1 MQFVTTR
8 RTMLTGAATIFLA
21 ACTSNGAQTSKIVLP
36 SSKEPESFADIE
48 SSVGGRFG
56 VFALD
61 THSGAHLAHR
71 ADERFAMCSTFKW
84 VLAAAVLA
92 RVDRRELSLDAPIS
106 FGERDLLDHAP
117 VTRENVAAGS
127 MSIEALAEAA
137 VTVSDNTAANLL
149 LSTVDGPAGLTRF
162 LRAIGDDVT
171 RLDREEPTLNT
182 NQPNDQRD
190 TTSPRA
196 MATAAKTLLTEDRL
210 SRASRDRLIAWMKAC
225 KTGLARLRA
234 GVPAGW
240 AAGDKTGTGERG
252 ASNDVA
258 IVWPPDRAPIV
269 VASYSSDG
277 DATQEAHDAAHAEIA
292 RRIVARLT

>member
-1 MQFVTTR
+1 
-8 RTMLTGAATIFLA
+8 MLTEAAAIFLA
-21 ACTSNGAQTSKIVLP
+21 ACTSNGVQTSKTVV
-36 SSKEPESFADIE
+36 SGSEKHESFADIE
-48 SSVGGRFG
+48 ASLGGRIG

-61 THSGAHLAHR
+61 TQSGAHLAHR

-92 RVDRRELSLDAPIS
+92 RVDRRELLLDARIS

-149 LSTVDGPAGLTRF
+149 LSTIDGPAGLTRF
-162 LRAIGDDVT
+162 LREIGDDVT
-171 RLDREEPTLNT
+171 RLDRQEPTLNT
-182 NQPNDQRD
+182 NQPNDPRD

-196 MATAAKTLLTEDRL
+196 MAIAAKTLLTEDRL
-210 SRASRDRLIAWMKAC
+210 SHDSRDRLSAWMKAC
-225 KTGLARLRA
+225 KTGLGRLRA

-252 ASNDVA
+252 AFNDVA
-258 IVWPPDRAPIV
+258 IVWPPERAPIV
-269 VASYSSDG
+269 IASYSSDG
-277 DATQEAHDAAHAEIA
+277 DATPKAHDAAHAEIA
-292 RRIVARLT
+292 RRIVARLA